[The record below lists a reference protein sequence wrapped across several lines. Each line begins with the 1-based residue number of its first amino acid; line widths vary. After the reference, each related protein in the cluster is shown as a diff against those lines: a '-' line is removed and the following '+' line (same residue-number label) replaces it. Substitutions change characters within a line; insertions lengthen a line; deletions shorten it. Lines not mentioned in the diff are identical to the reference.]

1 MNSYLKNSIGF
12 GGFLRI
18 KPAESRRMGWR
29 KNVPGVPLETVLV
42 KLLFTS
48 WFQFLLLCR
57 GDLTALSMQYL
68 ESYYLMNGTPSA
80 VPGVILYSSWWTELP
95 QRYLESY
102 YSWWTKLTIPGA
114 MVWWYR
120 ANWTPSAVLGA
131 MVPGELNSLCCTWS
145 HGTGWTELSLLYLE
159 PRYQVNWT
167 LSAVPGV
174 TVPGELNSLG
184 CTWSHGTRWTE
195 LPRLY
200 PQQTVPSC
208 RSTYATLNSNG

>member
-1 MNSYLKNSIGF
+1 
-12 GGFLRI
+12 
-18 KPAESRRMGWR
+18 MGWR

-48 WFQFLLLCR
+48 WSQFLLLCR

-114 MVWWYR
+114 MV
-120 ANWTPSAVLGA
+120 PS
-131 MVPGELNSLCCTWS
+131 
-145 HGTGWTELSLLYLE
+145 
-159 PRYQVNWT
+159 
-167 LSAVPGV
+167 
-174 TVPGELNSLG
+174 ELNSLG

-195 LPRLY
+195 LSLLYLEPWYHVNWTPSAVPGATIPGKLNSLGCTWSHSTRWTVLPRLY
-200 PQQTVPSC
+200 LEPRYQVNWTPSAVPSADGTKLQVNL
-208 RSTYATLNSNG
+208 RHLKQSRLGGK